1 MRMEMIRL
9 EHVTKSFGRYKALDD
24 VSIVVEEGEFLTVI
38 GRSGCGKTTMLRMI
52 NGLQKPDSG
61 KVYAAGEDVGEADL
75 IRLRR
80 KIGYVI
86 QNKGL
91 FPHMTVEKNIIYV
104 PVISGQKDK
113 RQNRKLAEEL
123 IGLVG
128 LEREMLD
135 RYPEELSG
143 GQQQRVGIARALAS
157 RPKLLLMDEPFGALD
172 EITKR
177 AMQNELLALQK
188 KLGMTVVFITHD
200 IREAMKLGDRVLVM
214 EQGKIA
220 QCDTPE
226 NILKNPSNDY
236 IRNFIGENR
245 LWHNPEFI
253 RVKDIMRKRPFT
265 ISRERTILQAMQI
278 MRQNNIDSLLVTGE
292 KNRFLGMI
300 WMDSLKNVT
309 DYDKSVS
316 NYISDDYLSV
326 REEDSFRNVLSMLK
340 IRNYGHH
347 FGIIPVLGEE
357 REIRG
362 YLTKSSLLAVLSR
375 QFIPEQSELEGGV
388 AS

>member
-226 NILKNPSNDY
+226 NVKKNQADEVVKEL
-236 IRNFIGENR
+236 IG
-245 LWHNPEFI
+245 
-253 RVKDIMRKRPFT
+253 
-265 ISRERTILQAMQI
+265 
-278 MRQNNIDSLLVTGE
+278 
-292 KNRFLGMI
+292 
-300 WMDSLKNVT
+300 
-309 DYDKSVS
+309 
-316 NYISDDYLSV
+316 
-326 REEDSFRNVLSMLK
+326 
-340 IRNYGHH
+340 
-347 FGIIPVLGEE
+347 
-357 REIRG
+357 
-362 YLTKSSLLAVLSR
+362 
-375 QFIPEQSELEGGV
+375 
-388 AS
+388 

>member
-61 KVYAAGEDVGEADL
+61 KVYAAGEDVGEANL

-226 NILKNPSNDY
+226 NVKKNPADE
-236 IRNFIGENR
+236 FVKELIG
-245 LWHNPEFI
+245 
-253 RVKDIMRKRPFT
+253 
-265 ISRERTILQAMQI
+265 
-278 MRQNNIDSLLVTGE
+278 
-292 KNRFLGMI
+292 
-300 WMDSLKNVT
+300 
-309 DYDKSVS
+309 
-316 NYISDDYLSV
+316 
-326 REEDSFRNVLSMLK
+326 
-340 IRNYGHH
+340 
-347 FGIIPVLGEE
+347 
-357 REIRG
+357 
-362 YLTKSSLLAVLSR
+362 
-375 QFIPEQSELEGGV
+375 
-388 AS
+388 

>member
-9 EHVTKSFGRYKALDD
+9 EHVKKSFGRYKALDD

-226 NILKNPSNDY
+226 NVKKNPADE
-236 IRNFIGENR
+236 FVKELIG
-245 LWHNPEFI
+245 
-253 RVKDIMRKRPFT
+253 
-265 ISRERTILQAMQI
+265 
-278 MRQNNIDSLLVTGE
+278 
-292 KNRFLGMI
+292 
-300 WMDSLKNVT
+300 
-309 DYDKSVS
+309 
-316 NYISDDYLSV
+316 
-326 REEDSFRNVLSMLK
+326 
-340 IRNYGHH
+340 
-347 FGIIPVLGEE
+347 
-357 REIRG
+357 
-362 YLTKSSLLAVLSR
+362 
-375 QFIPEQSELEGGV
+375 
-388 AS
+388 

>member
-9 EHVTKSFGRYKALDD
+9 EHVTKSFGRYKAVDD

-226 NILKNPSNDY
+226 NVKKNPADE
-236 IRNFIGENR
+236 FVKELIG
-245 LWHNPEFI
+245 
-253 RVKDIMRKRPFT
+253 
-265 ISRERTILQAMQI
+265 
-278 MRQNNIDSLLVTGE
+278 
-292 KNRFLGMI
+292 
-300 WMDSLKNVT
+300 
-309 DYDKSVS
+309 
-316 NYISDDYLSV
+316 
-326 REEDSFRNVLSMLK
+326 
-340 IRNYGHH
+340 
-347 FGIIPVLGEE
+347 
-357 REIRG
+357 
-362 YLTKSSLLAVLSR
+362 
-375 QFIPEQSELEGGV
+375 
-388 AS
+388 

>member
-24 VSIVVEEGEFLTVI
+24 VSIVVEEGEFLMVI

-226 NILKNPSNDY
+226 NVKKNPADE
-236 IRNFIGENR
+236 FVKELIG
-245 LWHNPEFI
+245 
-253 RVKDIMRKRPFT
+253 
-265 ISRERTILQAMQI
+265 
-278 MRQNNIDSLLVTGE
+278 
-292 KNRFLGMI
+292 
-300 WMDSLKNVT
+300 
-309 DYDKSVS
+309 
-316 NYISDDYLSV
+316 
-326 REEDSFRNVLSMLK
+326 
-340 IRNYGHH
+340 
-347 FGIIPVLGEE
+347 
-357 REIRG
+357 
-362 YLTKSSLLAVLSR
+362 
-375 QFIPEQSELEGGV
+375 
-388 AS
+388 

>member
-1 MRMEMIRL
+1 MRMAMIRL

-226 NILKNPSNDY
+226 NVKKNPADE
-236 IRNFIGENR
+236 FVKELIG
-245 LWHNPEFI
+245 
-253 RVKDIMRKRPFT
+253 
-265 ISRERTILQAMQI
+265 
-278 MRQNNIDSLLVTGE
+278 
-292 KNRFLGMI
+292 
-300 WMDSLKNVT
+300 
-309 DYDKSVS
+309 
-316 NYISDDYLSV
+316 
-326 REEDSFRNVLSMLK
+326 
-340 IRNYGHH
+340 
-347 FGIIPVLGEE
+347 
-357 REIRG
+357 
-362 YLTKSSLLAVLSR
+362 
-375 QFIPEQSELEGGV
+375 
-388 AS
+388 

>member
-226 NILKNPSNDY
+226 NVKKNPA
-236 IRNFIGENR
+236 
-245 LWHNPEFI
+245 L
-253 RVKDIMRKRPFT
+253 
-265 ISRERTILQAMQI
+265 
-278 MRQNNIDSLLVTGE
+278 SL
-292 KNRFLGMI
+292 I
-300 WMDSLKNVT
+300 H
-309 DYDKSVS
+309 
-316 NYISDDYLSV
+316 I
-326 REEDSFRNVLSMLK
+326 
-340 IRNYGHH
+340 
-347 FGIIPVLGEE
+347 
-357 REIRG
+357 
-362 YLTKSSLLAVLSR
+362 
-375 QFIPEQSELEGGV
+375 
-388 AS
+388 

>member
-80 KIGYVI
+80 KIGHVI

-226 NILKNPSNDY
+226 NVKKNPADE
-236 IRNFIGENR
+236 FVKELIG
-245 LWHNPEFI
+245 
-253 RVKDIMRKRPFT
+253 
-265 ISRERTILQAMQI
+265 
-278 MRQNNIDSLLVTGE
+278 
-292 KNRFLGMI
+292 
-300 WMDSLKNVT
+300 
-309 DYDKSVS
+309 
-316 NYISDDYLSV
+316 
-326 REEDSFRNVLSMLK
+326 
-340 IRNYGHH
+340 
-347 FGIIPVLGEE
+347 
-357 REIRG
+357 
-362 YLTKSSLLAVLSR
+362 
-375 QFIPEQSELEGGV
+375 
-388 AS
+388 

>member
-91 FPHMTVEKNIIYV
+91 FPHMTVEKNIIHV

-226 NILKNPSNDY
+226 NVKKNPADE
-236 IRNFIGENR
+236 FVKELIG
-245 LWHNPEFI
+245 
-253 RVKDIMRKRPFT
+253 
-265 ISRERTILQAMQI
+265 
-278 MRQNNIDSLLVTGE
+278 
-292 KNRFLGMI
+292 
-300 WMDSLKNVT
+300 
-309 DYDKSVS
+309 
-316 NYISDDYLSV
+316 
-326 REEDSFRNVLSMLK
+326 
-340 IRNYGHH
+340 
-347 FGIIPVLGEE
+347 
-357 REIRG
+357 
-362 YLTKSSLLAVLSR
+362 
-375 QFIPEQSELEGGV
+375 
-388 AS
+388 

>member
-200 IREAMKLGDRVLVM
+200 IREAMKLGDRILVM

-226 NILKNPSNDY
+226 NVKKNPADE
-236 IRNFIGENR
+236 FVKELIG
-245 LWHNPEFI
+245 
-253 RVKDIMRKRPFT
+253 
-265 ISRERTILQAMQI
+265 
-278 MRQNNIDSLLVTGE
+278 
-292 KNRFLGMI
+292 
-300 WMDSLKNVT
+300 
-309 DYDKSVS
+309 
-316 NYISDDYLSV
+316 
-326 REEDSFRNVLSMLK
+326 
-340 IRNYGHH
+340 
-347 FGIIPVLGEE
+347 
-357 REIRG
+357 
-362 YLTKSSLLAVLSR
+362 
-375 QFIPEQSELEGGV
+375 
-388 AS
+388 

>member
-1 MRMEMIRL
+1 
-9 EHVTKSFGRYKALDD
+9 
-24 VSIVVEEGEFLTVI
+24 VI

-226 NILKNPSNDY
+226 NVKKNPADE
-236 IRNFIGENR
+236 FVKELIG
-245 LWHNPEFI
+245 
-253 RVKDIMRKRPFT
+253 
-265 ISRERTILQAMQI
+265 
-278 MRQNNIDSLLVTGE
+278 
-292 KNRFLGMI
+292 
-300 WMDSLKNVT
+300 
-309 DYDKSVS
+309 
-316 NYISDDYLSV
+316 
-326 REEDSFRNVLSMLK
+326 
-340 IRNYGHH
+340 
-347 FGIIPVLGEE
+347 
-357 REIRG
+357 
-362 YLTKSSLLAVLSR
+362 
-375 QFIPEQSELEGGV
+375 
-388 AS
+388 

>member
-220 QCDTPE
+220 QWDTPE
-226 NILKNPSNDY
+226 NVKKNPADE
-236 IRNFIGENR
+236 FVKELIG
-245 LWHNPEFI
+245 
-253 RVKDIMRKRPFT
+253 
-265 ISRERTILQAMQI
+265 
-278 MRQNNIDSLLVTGE
+278 
-292 KNRFLGMI
+292 
-300 WMDSLKNVT
+300 
-309 DYDKSVS
+309 
-316 NYISDDYLSV
+316 
-326 REEDSFRNVLSMLK
+326 
-340 IRNYGHH
+340 
-347 FGIIPVLGEE
+347 
-357 REIRG
+357 
-362 YLTKSSLLAVLSR
+362 
-375 QFIPEQSELEGGV
+375 
-388 AS
+388 

>member
-177 AMQNELLALQK
+177 AMQNVLLALQK

-226 NILKNPSNDY
+226 NVKKNPADE
-236 IRNFIGENR
+236 FVKELIG
-245 LWHNPEFI
+245 
-253 RVKDIMRKRPFT
+253 
-265 ISRERTILQAMQI
+265 
-278 MRQNNIDSLLVTGE
+278 
-292 KNRFLGMI
+292 
-300 WMDSLKNVT
+300 
-309 DYDKSVS
+309 
-316 NYISDDYLSV
+316 
-326 REEDSFRNVLSMLK
+326 
-340 IRNYGHH
+340 
-347 FGIIPVLGEE
+347 
-357 REIRG
+357 
-362 YLTKSSLLAVLSR
+362 
-375 QFIPEQSELEGGV
+375 
-388 AS
+388 

>member
-157 RPKLLLMDEPFGALD
+157 PPKLLLMDEPFGALD

-226 NILKNPSNDY
+226 NVKKNPADE
-236 IRNFIGENR
+236 FVKELIG
-245 LWHNPEFI
+245 
-253 RVKDIMRKRPFT
+253 
-265 ISRERTILQAMQI
+265 
-278 MRQNNIDSLLVTGE
+278 
-292 KNRFLGMI
+292 
-300 WMDSLKNVT
+300 
-309 DYDKSVS
+309 
-316 NYISDDYLSV
+316 
-326 REEDSFRNVLSMLK
+326 
-340 IRNYGHH
+340 
-347 FGIIPVLGEE
+347 
-357 REIRG
+357 
-362 YLTKSSLLAVLSR
+362 
-375 QFIPEQSELEGGV
+375 
-388 AS
+388 

>member
-157 RPKLLLMDEPFGALD
+157 RPKLLLMDEPFGGLD

-226 NILKNPSNDY
+226 NVKKNPADE
-236 IRNFIGENR
+236 FVKELIG
-245 LWHNPEFI
+245 
-253 RVKDIMRKRPFT
+253 
-265 ISRERTILQAMQI
+265 
-278 MRQNNIDSLLVTGE
+278 
-292 KNRFLGMI
+292 
-300 WMDSLKNVT
+300 
-309 DYDKSVS
+309 
-316 NYISDDYLSV
+316 
-326 REEDSFRNVLSMLK
+326 
-340 IRNYGHH
+340 
-347 FGIIPVLGEE
+347 
-357 REIRG
+357 
-362 YLTKSSLLAVLSR
+362 
-375 QFIPEQSELEGGV
+375 
-388 AS
+388 

>member
-61 KVYAAGEDVGEADL
+61 KVYAAGEDVGESDL

-226 NILKNPSNDY
+226 NVKKNPADE
-236 IRNFIGENR
+236 FVKELIG
-245 LWHNPEFI
+245 
-253 RVKDIMRKRPFT
+253 
-265 ISRERTILQAMQI
+265 
-278 MRQNNIDSLLVTGE
+278 
-292 KNRFLGMI
+292 
-300 WMDSLKNVT
+300 
-309 DYDKSVS
+309 
-316 NYISDDYLSV
+316 
-326 REEDSFRNVLSMLK
+326 
-340 IRNYGHH
+340 
-347 FGIIPVLGEE
+347 
-357 REIRG
+357 
-362 YLTKSSLLAVLSR
+362 
-375 QFIPEQSELEGGV
+375 
-388 AS
+388 

>member
-135 RYPEELSG
+135 RYPEELFG

-226 NILKNPSNDY
+226 NVKKNPADE
-236 IRNFIGENR
+236 FVKELIG
-245 LWHNPEFI
+245 
-253 RVKDIMRKRPFT
+253 
-265 ISRERTILQAMQI
+265 
-278 MRQNNIDSLLVTGE
+278 
-292 KNRFLGMI
+292 
-300 WMDSLKNVT
+300 
-309 DYDKSVS
+309 
-316 NYISDDYLSV
+316 
-326 REEDSFRNVLSMLK
+326 
-340 IRNYGHH
+340 
-347 FGIIPVLGEE
+347 
-357 REIRG
+357 
-362 YLTKSSLLAVLSR
+362 
-375 QFIPEQSELEGGV
+375 
-388 AS
+388 

>member
-9 EHVTKSFGRYKALDD
+9 EHVTKSFRRYKALDD

-38 GRSGCGKTTMLRMI
+38 GRSGCGKTTMLRVI

-226 NILKNPSNDY
+226 NVKKNPADE
-236 IRNFIGENR
+236 FVKELIG
-245 LWHNPEFI
+245 
-253 RVKDIMRKRPFT
+253 
-265 ISRERTILQAMQI
+265 
-278 MRQNNIDSLLVTGE
+278 
-292 KNRFLGMI
+292 
-300 WMDSLKNVT
+300 
-309 DYDKSVS
+309 
-316 NYISDDYLSV
+316 
-326 REEDSFRNVLSMLK
+326 
-340 IRNYGHH
+340 
-347 FGIIPVLGEE
+347 
-357 REIRG
+357 
-362 YLTKSSLLAVLSR
+362 
-375 QFIPEQSELEGGV
+375 
-388 AS
+388 